1 MTKVLRSLKLK
12 TKAAVIV
19 GAILVATLSV
29 TTAIQIKSFTAEVTE
44 ALQVKTQILGEEL
57 AREILKVL
65 EFGLELTD
73 IDDLAMRLQV
83 LVEEHPDLAFAMV
96 VGTDGTIN
104 FHSDSSRTGNN
115 VDAQTLDTSSPPEAM
130 VQKEVAVDGVKAYVT
145 VMPLN
150 DNRRAYRGAVILGL
164 KGTVI
169 AKRVSGLVWLSVGAG
184 VVAFL
189 AMLFLIMLFFS
200 TQITQPLDHLVK
212 TSEAAAGGDLTMKI
226 DSASADEIG
235 DLYRAFAEMLA
246 SLRNLQDRVANSFQ
260 EMEGA
265 IEEVRAHS
273 VVLKTVSD
281 KQSHSTDEIS
291 TFIRHMNRQAVNIT
305 GSMDNLSRTSEET
318 SSSIMEMM
326 ASIEQVAQNSD
337 ALSSA
342 VNETSSSV
350 EEVLVSNREVAQNI
364 ESLDQLISQTSSAV
378 SEIDANIK
386 EVQALAQDSR
396 KVAEEVRVN
405 AEKEGSAAVSETV
418 REMEKIREAVT
429 TLSSTVS
436 TLNISVDN
444 IGAILNVID
453 DVAEQTN
460 LLALNAAI
468 IAAQAGEHG
477 RGFAVV
483 ADEIRELAE
492 RTSSSTKEISK
503 VITGIQTETKKVDSL
518 VKDGVV
524 RVDRGAEA
532 VGRTDKALQK
542 IVISSEKSVDM
553 STRIA
558 QATAEQSSGS
568 REVARSIH
576 DASERSS
583 QISKA
588 TTEQSRG
595 NETMVRS
602 IENMRD
608 LAEQLR
614 KATVEQSSGAKLI
627 AKASEG
633 STLLAQEVSKA
644 AQEGSDLSEQAVSE
658 VSAVGDST
666 RETLEVVSKLEGMV
680 GKFNTLAENLKKTL
694 SHFRT

>member
-1 MTKVLRSLKLK
+1 MTKTLLSMKLK

-19 GAILVATLSV
+19 GAILVAALSV
-29 TTAIQIKSFTAEVTE
+29 TTFIQLKSFTAEMTE
-44 ALQVKTQILGEEL
+44 ALQVKTQILAEEL
-57 AREILKVL
+57 AKEIRKVL
-65 EFGLELTD
+65 DFGLELTD
-73 IDDLAMRLQV
+73 IDDLTQRLQT
-83 LVEEHPDLAFAMV
+83 LIDDHKDLAFALV
-96 VGTDGTIN
+96 AGEGGAVN
-104 FHSDSSRTGNN
+104 FHSDTALAGTD
-115 VDAQTLDTSSPPEAM
+115 VDPRILDTSSPPDGMIQRAVETDG
-130 VQKEVAVDGVKAYVT
+130 QKAFVT
-145 VMPLN
+145 VMPLF
-150 DNRRAYRGAVILGL
+150 DNRQKYRGAVILGL
-164 KGTVI
+164 KGDVI
-169 AKRVSGLVWLSVGAG
+169 AERVSGLVWLSVGAG
-184 VVAFL
+184 LVTFL
-189 AMLFLIMLFFS
+189 VMLFLIMLFFS
-200 TQITQPLDHLVK
+200 TQITRPLDHLVK
-212 TSEAAAGGDLTMKI
+212 TAQATAGGDLTIRI

-235 DLYRAFAEMLA
+235 DLCRAFAEMLA

-265 IEEVRAHS
+265 IKEVTAHS
-273 VVLKTVSD
+273 AALRTTSD
-281 KQSHSTDEIS
+281 KQSHSMDEIS

-318 SSSIMEMM
+318 SSSILEMM

-342 VNETSSSV
+342 VNETSSAV

-364 ESLDQLISQTSSAV
+364 EGLDQLISQTSSAV

-396 KVAEEVRVN
+396 NVAEEVRVN
-405 AEKEGSAAVSETV
+405 AEKEGSAAISETV
-418 REMEKIREAVT
+418 KEMGKIREAVT
-429 TLSSTVS
+429 TLSTTVS
-436 TLNISVDN
+436 TLNSSVDN

-483 ADEIRELAE
+483 ADEIRELAQ

-503 VITGIQTETKKVDSL
+503 VITGIQAETKTVDTL
-518 VKDGVV
+518 VKDGVS
-524 RVDRGAEA
+524 RVDRGVEA
-532 VGRTDKALQK
+532 VGRTDKALRK
-542 IVISSEKSVDM
+542 IVVSSEKSVDM

-558 QATAEQSSGS
+558 QATTEQSSGS

-576 DASERSS
+576 DVSERSS

-588 TTEQSRG
+588 TAEQSRG
-595 NETMVRS
+595 SKTIVRS
-602 IENMRD
+602 IENMRE

-633 STLLAQEVSKA
+633 STLLALEVSKA
-644 AQEGSDLSEQAVSE
+644 AQEGSDLSEQAVNE
-658 VSAVGDST
+658 VSSVGEST
-666 RETLEVVSKLEGMV
+666 KETLEVVGKLEGMV
-680 GKFNTLAENLKKTL
+680 EKFNTLAENLKKTL

>member
-1 MTKVLRSLKLK
+1 MTKTLLGLKLK

-19 GAILVATLSV
+19 GAILVAALSV
-29 TTAIQIKSFTAEVTE
+29 TTSIQLRSFTAEVTE
-44 ALQVKTQILGEEL
+44 ALQIKTQILGEQL
-57 AREILKVL
+57 AKEIRKVL

-73 IDDLAMRLQV
+73 IDDLSQRLQA
-83 LVEEHPDLAFAMV
+83 LVDDHRDLAFAMV
-96 VGTDGTIN
+96 AGEGGTVS
-104 FHSDSSRTGNN
+104 FHSDSALAGTD
-115 VDAQTLDTSSPPEAM
+115 VDPRILDTSSPPQGM
-130 VQKEVAVDGVKAYVT
+130 VQSEVEVEGEKAYVT
-145 VMPLN
+145 VIPLF
-150 DNRRAYRGAVILGL
+150 DNRREYRGAVILGL
-164 KGTVI
+164 KGAVI
-169 AKRVSGLVWLSVGAG
+169 ADRVSGLRWLSVGAG
-184 VVAFL
+184 VVTFL

-200 TQITQPLDHLVK
+200 TQITRPLDHLVK
-212 TSEAAAGGDLTMKI
+212 TAEATAGGDLTMKI

-265 IEEVRAHS
+265 IKEVTTHS

-281 KQSHSTDEIS
+281 KQSHSMDEIS

-405 AEKEGSAAVSETV
+405 AEKEGSAAISETV
-418 REMEKIREAVT
+418 KEMEKIREAVT
-429 TLSSTVS
+429 TLSTTVS

-503 VITGIQTETKKVDSL
+503 VITGIQTETKKVDTL
-518 VKDGVV
+518 VKDGVT

-542 IVISSEKSVDM
+542 IVVSSEKSVDM

-568 REVARSIH
+568 REMARSIH
-576 DASERSS
+576 DVSERSS

-595 NETMVRS
+595 SETIVRS

-644 AQEGSDLSEQAVSE
+644 ALEGSDLSEQAVNE
-658 VSAVGDST
+658 VSSIGDST
-666 RETLEVVSKLEGMV
+666 KETLEVVGKLEGMV
-680 GKFNTLAENLKKTL
+680 EKFNTLAENLKKTL